1 MKKVIAERQL
11 LFFINV
17 YMKGNMRVKN
27 FVAIIVF
34 VAAISCSRDDS
45 KTLFSKL
52 PSSRTGVTF
61 NNVNVENESYNVFV
75 YEYFYNGGG
84 VALGDIDNDGLTDI
98 YFSANQ
104 GPNKLYLNKGN
115 FKFEDI
121 TDKSGTSANWGW
133 KTGVAM
139 VDINGDGFLDIY
151 VCRSAANETH
161 QRKNS
166 LFINNGDLTFFD
178 QAQKYGVDSD
188 SYSTQA
194 SFLDYDRD
202 GDLDM
207 FLLNHAVSRIVRNF
221 DIRTESKTERIP
233 YVGNQLFE
241 NREGKF
247 VDVSDSLGVYG
258 PAHNFGL
265 GVCYSDLNNDGWL
278 DFYTSNDYT
287 GSDKLLMNQQGKFFK
302 ESQTNLLT
310 HISRFS
316 MGTDIADVN
325 NDGLTDIYSLDM
337 LPDNNKRQKELMWA
351 DNYDIYNE
359 MVRNGLHHQFMR
371 NMLHLNNGKG
381 YFSEIGQLAGVS
393 NTDWSWSALFAD
405 YDNDGM
411 QDLFVSNGYKRDY
424 TNNDFAKYR
433 ANQLV
438 ARNAGQKSDNYM
450 TMLEKMKSTKI
461 HNYLFKNENGLM
473 FSNVSEEW
481 GMGELNLSN
490 GAAYGDLDN
499 DGDLDLV
506 INNMD
511 EKAGIYRNNS
521 NALNQNR
528 YLKVHLKG
536 QGKNT
541 LGIGSKVTAYANGNL
556 MMRELCPYR
565 GFQSSVEPTLSFGVG
580 DETMLDS
587 LVVEWPTGRRQR
599 LTNVHTNQ
607 TLVVREDVNISLPPA
622 NAGSAGEMFRE
633 ESSVAFTHHENNFID
648 FKYQPLLTRMYS
660 TQGPAVATGDINGD
674 GLPDF
679 YFGGAKDQ
687 EGEIHIQDT
696 NGKFRKKVVAA
707 FLDGKG
713 SEDID
718 AIFFDADNDNDL
730 DLYVV
735 TGGYEFMGN
744 DALLEDKFYINDGIG
759 NFTQRQ
765 LPSMRSSGSC
775 VEPSDFDQDGDI
787 DLFIG
792 GRIIPGRYPEAPES
806 FLLEN
811 NGNGEF
817 SIVTQKVCPQ
827 LTSIGMVTD
836 AAWVDLNNDKHDDLI
851 VAGEWMP
858 IKIFTSQGGKLV
870 ENTNEYFRVLTNGL
884 WNTVLV
890 HDFDHDGDAD
900 FIAGNN
906 GLNNQIKPTEA
917 RPATLYYNDFDANDS
932 VDPLLCYF
940 VQDKSYPFPTRDEL
954 TEQLPAFKKKFPKY
968 ADYVTAGLEDILSVE
983 AIENSSKLNA
993 YHFETTYF
1001 RNDDGVFT
1009 PVKLPIEL
1017 QFAPAFAFA
1026 VMDIN
1031 NDGKDDLITGGNL
1044 TGTRARTGLL
1054 KGNNGFV
1061 FLGDNRGNFQFVKP
1075 YRAGIS
1081 LSDDV
1086 RKIVTIG
1093 DRVFFAINDGR
1104 VKSFTV
1110 NPTDGRSTPE
1120 PSIVLVKG
1128 GE

>member
-1 MKKVIAERQL
+1 MS
-11 LFFINV
+11 LFFFFRFTMCFKPELNSTL
-17 YMKGNMRVKN
+17 
-27 FVAIIVF
+27 AATLIIITIF
-34 VAAISCSRDDS
+34 SCQPDEPQY
-45 KTLFSKL
+45 LFTKIPYSQ
-52 PSSRTGVTF
+52 TGVNF
-61 NNVNVENESYNVFV
+61 SNANIENEDFNVFV

-84 VALGDIDNDGLTDI
+84 VALGDINNDGLVDI
-98 YFSANQ
+98 YLSANQ
-104 GPNKLYLNKGN
+104 TQNKLYLNRGD

-121 TDKSGTSANWGW
+121 TEKSGTAASSGW

-139 VDINGDGFLDIY
+139 VDINADGWLDIY
-151 VCRSAANETH
+151 VCRSAANEIH
-161 QRKNS
+161 QRRNS
-166 LFINNGDLTFFD
+166 LYINNGDLTFSD
-178 QAQKYGVDSD
+178 QAEEYGLDSD

-221 DIRTESKTERIP
+221 DIRTENKTKRIP

-247 VDVSDSLGVYG
+247 IDVSDSLGVYG

-278 DFYTSNDYT
+278 DLYTSNDYT
-287 GSDKLLMNQQGKFFK
+287 GSDKLLMNQQGKFFE

-351 DNYDIYNE
+351 DNYDIYHE

-405 YDNDGM
+405 YDNDGL

-433 ANQLV
+433 ANQLL
-438 ARNAGQKSDNYM
+438 AKNAGQKSDSYLV
-450 TMLEKMKSTKI
+450 MLEKMQSTRV

-473 FSNVSEEW
+473 FSDVSSEW
-481 GMGELNLSN
+481 GMGELNLSH

-506 INNMD
+506 VNNMD
-511 EKAGIYRNNS
+511 EKAGIYQNNL
-521 NALNQNR
+521 NVLNQNK
-528 YLKVHLKG
+528 YLKVHLQG

-541 LGIGSKVTAYANGNL
+541 FSIGSRVTVYANGNL

-565 GFQSSVEPTLSFGVG
+565 GFQSSVEPALFFGAS
-580 DETMLDS
+580 DIAIFDS
-587 LVVEWPTGRRQR
+587 LVVEWPSGRRQR
-599 LTNVHTNQ
+599 LTNVPTNQ
-607 TLVVREDVNISLPPA
+607 TLVVEEDVNIPPQPA
-622 NAGSAGEMFRE
+622 YPESVPELFRE
-633 ESSVAFTHHENNFID
+633 ESLVDFTHHENNFID

-674 GLPDF
+674 GLTDF

-687 EGEIHIQDT
+687 EGEIHIQDK

-718 AIFFDADNDNDL
+718 ATFFDADNDNDL

-735 TGGYEFMGN
+735 TGGYEFMDN
-744 DALLEDKFYINDGIG
+744 DVLLEDKFYINDGHG
-759 NFTQRQ
+759 NFTQRKL

-775 VEPSDFDQDGDI
+775 VEPSDFDNDGDV

-792 GRIIPGRYPEAPES
+792 GRIVPGRYPEAPES

-817 SIVTQKVCPQ
+817 SIVTHSVCPQ

-836 AAWVDLNNDKHDDLI
+836 AAWVDLNNDKRDDLI

-858 IKIFTSQGGKLV
+858 IRIFTSIGGKLV
-870 ENTNEYFRVLTNGL
+870 ENTNEYLRVLTNGL
-884 WNTVLV
+884 WNTILV

-900 FIAGNN
+900 FIAGNH

-917 RPATLYYNDFDANDS
+917 KPATLYYDDFDANDS

-968 ADYVTAGLEDILSVE
+968 ADYLAVGLEDILSIE
-983 AIENSSKLNA
+983 AIEKSSKLNA

-1009 PVKLPIEL
+1009 PAKLPIEL
-1017 QFAPAFAFA
+1017 QFSPVFTLAL
-1026 VMDIN
+1026 MDVN
-1031 NDGKDDLITGGNL
+1031 NDGEDDLITGGNL
-1044 TGTRARTGLL
+1044 AGTRARTGLL

-1061 FLGDNRGNFQFVKP
+1061 FLGDNRGNFQFVRP
-1075 YRAGIS
+1075 HLSGIS
-1081 LSDDV
+1081 LSHDV
-1086 RKIVTIG
+1086 RKIVTTG
-1093 DRVFFAINDGR
+1093 DRVFFGINDGR
-1104 VKSFTV
+1104 IRSFTL
-1110 NPTDGRSTPE
+1110 NSTHGHSTPE
-1120 PSIVLVKG
+1120 PSMVLVTG
-1128 GE
+1128 GK